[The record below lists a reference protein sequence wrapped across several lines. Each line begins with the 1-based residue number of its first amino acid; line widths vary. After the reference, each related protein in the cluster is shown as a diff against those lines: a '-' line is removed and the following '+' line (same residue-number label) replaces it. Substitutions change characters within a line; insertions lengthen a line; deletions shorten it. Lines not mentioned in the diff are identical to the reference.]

1 MKKRIFIAIHYLE
14 IGGAETSLIGLLRCL
29 DYSLYDV
36 DLMVYSH
43 QGELMKYIPKE
54 VNLLPEIPAY
64 AYIERPMKETLLA
77 GQLGILIG
85 RLVGRI
91 KYEYYL
97 KKANIKSSR
106 SIFQYITNGI
116 EPFLPSLK
124 NLETYHL
131 AISFLTPHN
140 IVLRKVNAQKKIC
153 WIHTDYSKI
162 SINKEL
168 EYPIWKGYDQIIS
181 ISPDVTKAFLKTF
194 PSLKEKI
201 VEIENILSP
210 QFIHKRANEIP
221 QEKIAKEMSQ
231 SSQNALILL
240 SIGRFMEAK
249 NFDNIPTICKILL
262 SLGHSIK
269 WYLIGYG
276 IDETLI
282 RKRIQEEQMEN
293 YVIILGK
300 KENPY
305 PYIKRCNIYVQP
317 SRYEG
322 KSITVREAQIL
333 HKPVIITNYPTA
345 NSQIKHEIDGYIV
358 PLSNKEC
365 AEGIGNF
372 IQNKPLQQNIISYL
386 QQNDYGNE
394 NEISKIDNFLS

>member
-14 IGGAETSLIGLLRCL
+14 IGGAEISLIGLLRCL

-64 AYIERPMKETLLA
+64 AYMERPMKETLQA
-77 GQLGILIG
+77 GQIGTLIG
-85 RLVGRI
+85 RLIGRM
-91 KYEYYL
+91 KYEHYL
-97 KKANIKSSR
+97 KKTNKNSSR
-106 SIFQYITNGI
+106 SIFQYIMNGV

-124 NLETYHL
+124 DLGTYHL

-140 IVLRKVNAQKKIC
+140 VVLRKVNALKKIC

-162 SINKEL
+162 SINKDL
-168 EYPIWKGYDQIIS
+168 EYPIWKGFDQIIS
-181 ISPDVTKAFLKTF
+181 ISPEVTNAFLKTF
-194 PSLKEKI
+194 PLLKDKI
-201 VEIENILSP
+201 IEIENILSP
-210 QFIHKRANEIP
+210 QFILKRANELS
-221 QEKIAKEMSQ
+221 QENIAKEMPQ
-231 SSQNALILL
+231 SSPNSLIFL

-249 NFDNIPTICKILL
+249 NFDNIPSICKHLL
-262 SLGHSIK
+262 ALGHSIK

-276 IDETLI
+276 IDEPLI
-282 RKRIQEEQMEN
+282 RKRIQEAEMEN
-293 YVIILGK
+293 HVIILGK

-305 PYIKRCNIYVQP
+305 PYIQKCDIYVQP

-345 NSQIKHEIDGYIV
+345 RSQIKHGIDGYIV
-358 PLSNKEC
+358 PLANEEC

-372 IQNKPLQQNIISYL
+372 IQNKNLQQEIISYL
-386 QQNDYGNE
+386 QSHDYGNE
-394 NEISKIDNFLS
+394 NEISKIYDFIS